1 MNNKKIKHNGWA
13 YAFAALALILGC
25 SLTLFLG
32 CSLTMMIVYQTFP
45 KIPGA
50 LKERV
55 NLDNL
60 TQLIVPGS
68 TDITFAKPG
77 AYAVYYEYRSVVN
90 GVKYETGKQPPSLE
104 CNLTS
109 KKTGAKVTAVPDFVE
124 SNTFGSKDQ
133 ERVGVLIMSITIDD
147 PGIYTFACQYQDGK
161 TQPEIV
167 VSVGP
172 NFLWEFFNI
181 FAKVGGSILS
191 GMAIFFLAVLV
202 SIIVVLIVVVKRA
215 QAKKR
220 LEA

>member
-1 MNNKKIKHNGWA
+1 MNNKKIRLNRWA
-13 YAFAALALILGC
+13 FGFAALALVLGC
-25 SLTLFLG
+25 L
-32 CSLTMMIVYQTFP
+32 LTMSIVYQTFP
-45 KIPGA
+45 NIPNA
-50 LKERV
+50 LEERV

-60 TQLIVPGS
+60 TQLVVPGS
-68 TDITFAKPG
+68 ADINFAKSG

-124 SNTFGSKDQ
+124 SNTYGSKDQ
-133 ERVGVLIMSITIDD
+133 ERIGVLIMSITIND
-147 PGIYTFACQYQDGK
+147 PDIYTFACQYRDGR

-167 VSVGP
+167 VAVGP

-191 GMAIFFLAVLV
+191 GMAIFFLAVLII
-202 SIIVVLIVVVKRA
+202 IIVILIAVVKRA
-215 QAKKR
+215 QTNKR
-220 LEA
+220 DKA

>member
-1 MNNKKIKHNGWA
+1 MNNKKIRLNRWA
-13 YAFAALALILGC
+13 FGFAALALVLGC
-25 SLTLFLG
+25 L
-32 CSLTMMIVYQTFP
+32 LTMTIVYQTFP
-45 KIPGA
+45 NIPSA
-50 LKERV
+50 LEERV

-60 TQLIVPGS
+60 TQLVVPGS
-68 TDITFAKPG
+68 ADINFAKSG

-124 SNTFGSKDQ
+124 SNTYGSKDQ
-133 ERVGVLIMSITIDD
+133 ERIGVLIMSITIDD
-147 PGIYTFACQYQDGK
+147 PDIYTFACQYRDGR

-167 VSVGP
+167 VAVGP

-202 SIIVVLIVVVKRA
+202 IIIVILIAVVKRA
-215 QAKKR
+215 QTNKR
-220 LEA
+220 HKA

>member
-1 MNNKKIKHNGWA
+1 MNNKKIRLNRWA
-13 YAFAALALILGC
+13 FGFAALALVLGC
-25 SLTLFLG
+25 M
-32 CSLTMMIVYQTFP
+32 LTMSIVYQTFP
-45 KIPGA
+45 NIPSA
-50 LKERV
+50 LEERV

-60 TQLIVPGS
+60 TQLVVPGS
-68 TDITFAKPG
+68 ADINFAKSG

-124 SNTFGSKDQ
+124 SNTYGSKDQ
-133 ERVGVLIMSITIDD
+133 ERIGVLIMSITIDD
-147 PGIYTFACQYQDGK
+147 PDIYTFACQYRDGR

-167 VSVGP
+167 VAVGP

-202 SIIVVLIVVVKRA
+202 IIIVILIAVVKRA
-215 QAKKR
+215 QTNKR
-220 LEA
+220 HKA

>member
-1 MNNKKIKHNGWA
+1 MNNKKIKLNRWA
-13 YAFAALALILGC
+13 YGFSALALI
-25 SLTLFLG
+25 LG

-45 KIPGA
+45 NIPDA
-50 LKERV
+50 LEERV

-60 TQLIVPGS
+60 TQVVVPGS
-68 TDITFAKPG
+68 ADITFTKPG
-77 AYAVYYEYRSVVN
+77 AYAVYYEYHSVVN

-124 SNTFGSKDQ
+124 SNTYGSKDQ
-133 ERVGVLIMSITIDD
+133 DRVGVLIMSITIDD
-147 PGIYTFACQYQDGK
+147 PGIYTFACQYRDGR

-172 NFLWEFFNI
+172 NFMWEFFKI

-202 SIIVVLIVVVKRA
+202 SIIIVLIAVVKRA
-215 QAKKR
+215 QANKR
-220 LEA
+220 HEA